1 MSLATVTMILHL
13 KIAIIVPAIL
23 LGGATPVL
31 AASQTTTGAPPGLAK
46 RFESRMSR
54 ISFKVPSLAPMAFIR
69 FCNKYPQDCEARS
82 TPSPPVALTATRMDE
97 LAAVNRAVNRAI
109 EPQADNRRVSQE
121 EWLLSPRAGD
131 CNDYAVSKR
140 HRLIAR
146 GWPSRSL
153 LLTEVVL
160 PSGKHHLVLV
170 VRTQEDDFVLDN
182 LADDIRPVSQRHY
195 KWVRGQQEKNPKL
208 WSIVSVTHL

>member
-1 MSLATVTMILHL
+1 MVLDLKLAVVASVLVFGDVTS
-13 KIAIIVPAIL
+13 
-23 LGGATPVL
+23 VL
-31 AASQTTTGAPPGLAK
+31 AASQTTTATPSGLAK
-46 RFESRMSR
+46 RFESNISR

-69 FCNKYPQDCEARS
+69 FCNKYPQDCEIRFA
-82 TPSPPVALTATRMDE
+82 PSPPVALTSTRMGE
-97 LAAVNRAVNRAI
+97 LVAVNRAVNRAI
-109 EPQADNRRVSQE
+109 EPRADNRRVTQE

-160 PSGKHHLVLV
+160 SSGKHHLVLV
-170 VRTQEDDFVLDN
+170 VRTREDDFILDN
-182 LADDIRPVSQRHY
+182 LADDIRPVSQGRY
-195 KWVRGQQEKNPKL
+195 KWFRGQQEKNPKL
-208 WSIVSVTHL
+208 WSIVSVNHL

>member
-1 MSLATVTMILHL
+1 MILDL
-13 KIAIIVPAIL
+13 KIAGIASIL
-23 LGGATPVL
+23 VFGGLNPSL
-31 AASQTTTGAPPGLAK
+31 AASQTTIPGLTQ
-46 RFESRMSR
+46 RFEASINR
-54 ISFKVPSLAPMAFIR
+54 IRFKVPSLAPMAFIR

-82 TPSPPVALTATRMDE
+82 APLSPVVLTATRMSE
-97 LAAVNRAVNRAI
+97 LVAVNRAVNRAI
-109 EPQADNRRVSQE
+109 EPRADNRRVTQE

-160 PSGKHHLVLV
+160 SSGKHHLVLV
-170 VRTQEDDFVLDN
+170 VRTREDDFILDN
-182 LADDIRPVSQRHY
+182 LADDIRPVSHGQY